1 MSVRIVHEGSWI
13 YPGGSERL
21 AKEMAQTLDAKVTV
35 GHAGDP
41 SFWDDVDA
49 EIVFQ
54 DINKPP
60 IKWLPKT
67 VREMILALRF
77 RQLEFPEKTVI
88 SSGSTAKWWAPRAEQ
103 RHIHY
108 CHTSPPQ
115 LFTGGTSGVF
125 DSFLKT
131 QVAMM
136 DRFYANMC
144 DEIVSNSE
152 FTAQRVRRHYGI
164 ESDVIHPPIAT
175 DQFHHDVPAEDA
187 YFVMIGRINEMKRAG
202 IVAAA
207 FDDIDSKLVL
217 VGDGPLRE
225 ECEAYSGVRV
235 TENLSPFALRELVA
249 RAVGGIAL
257 AEREHC
263 GMTPKEFQAAG
274 KPVIVPN
281 EPNLKNHVSSPISGV
296 RVDPT
301 ITGVRNGVEAV
312 KSRTWD
318 RESIQATAEEW
329 STGRFRRKLTQL
341 VEGEPPQ
348 EVEV

>member
-1 MSVRIVHEGSWI
+1 MSVRVVHEGSWT
-13 YPGGSERL
+13 YPGGSERV
-21 AKEMAQTLDAKVTV
+21 AKEIAQTLDAKVTV

-41 SFWDDVDA
+41 SFWDDIDA
-49 EIVFQ
+49 EIAFQ

-60 IKWLPKT
+60 IKWLPKPA
-67 VREMILALRF
+67 REMILALRF
-77 RQLEFPEKTVI
+77 RTMEFPEDTVI
-88 SSGSTAKWWAPRAEQ
+88 SSGSTAKWWCPRAEQ
-103 RHIHY
+103 EHIHY

-115 LFTGGTSGVF
+115 LFTGGAANIAEAGV
-125 DSFLKT
+125 KT
-131 QVAMM
+131 GIAMM
-136 DRFYANMC
+136 DRFYANLC
-144 DEIVSNSE
+144 DEMVSNSE

-202 IVAAA
+202 IVATA

-225 ECEAYSGVRV
+225 ECEAYNGIRV

-274 KPVIVPN
+274 KPVVVPD
-281 EPNLKNHVSSPISGV
+281 EPNLHNHVQNGETGVIVPPTVAGVKEGV
-296 RVDPT
+296 R
-301 ITGVRNGVEAV
+301 GVMKHNWENSVIQEA
-312 KSRTWD
+312 
-318 RESIQATAEEW
+318 AEEW
-329 STGRFRRKLTQL
+329 SPDCFRRNIREL
-341 VEGEPPQ
+341 VEEKPTPR
-348 EVEV
+348 VEI